1 MSNRDHAA
9 TFITLGVLVVVFG
22 ITFTVFVIPSGR
34 EAQADEDAA
43 TNAANTL
50 LHALGRGDGA
60 EACDLLT
67 KPAATAL
74 TTQQGKDG
82 CPSAVRDLADSLTAA
97 DREAVAVMKLTDD
110 DTRAE
115 KRGTQHTV
123 RLGANPFGYSRFLVD
138 RQDGAWRVIR
148 ME

>member
-9 TFITLGVLVVVFG
+9 TFIILGVLVVVFG

-43 TNAANTL
+43 TGTADTL

-60 EACDLLT
+60 EACGLLA

-74 TTQQGKDG
+74 ATQRGKDD

-97 DREAVAVMKLTDD
+97 EREAVAAMKLTDD

-115 KRGTQHTV
+115 KRGTRHTV
-123 RLGANPFGYSRFLVD
+123 RLDAEPFGYTGLLVD
-138 RQDGAWRVIR
+138 RQNGTWRVIR